1 MQNEAFR
8 FLMYRVPLAETL
20 YMLDMLRDQPSLNE
34 MDRRDDQREAIMK
47 KNILLI
53 VVILIAVTG
62 CDYLPFG
69 YTDIKDIVQKP
80 ANYEGKEIKV
90 KGTVSNVFKI
100 PFVEIKLYTVKDAGG
115 ELTVITDGP
124 LPGMNQDIKIRA
136 VVDSTA
142 IIGGESIGLKLKEI
156 KRF

>member
-1 MQNEAFR
+1 M
-8 FLMYRVPLAETL
+8 PD
-20 YMLDMLRDQPSLNE
+20 MLDMLRGKRSLNG
-34 MDRRDDQREAIMK
+34 MDRKDDQREAEAVMK

-53 VVILIAVTG
+53 VVILITVTG
-62 CDYLPFG
+62 CDYFPFG

-80 ANYEGKEIKV
+80 AYYEGKEIKV

-100 PFVEIKLYTVKDAGG
+100 PFVEIKFYTVKDAGG

-124 LPGMNQDIKIRA
+124 LPGTNQDIKIRA